1 MLSTGLIKGLV
12 YGALAASL
20 IVSLVTIIA
29 VILGTAGQRRRRW
42 SWALA
47 VPMGVCTLAGW
58 FWFYPSYLAGT
69 SMGMD
74 LGALAG
80 RHLGATTDAILMAA
94 GIGLVTYIVFCA
106 PLALLAIGLSLGV
119 TTTQP
124 AVEPRRPDWL
134 EFVRGLWAA
143 AAKRIALAR
152 QGGAAART
160 P

>member
-1 MLSTGLIKGLV
+1 MLSIGLVRGLV

-29 VILGTAGQRRRRW
+29 VILRTARERRRRW

-47 VPMGVCTLAGW
+47 APMGVCTLAGW

-69 SMGMD
+69 LMGMD
-74 LGALAG
+74 LGVLIG
-80 RHLGATTDAILMAA
+80 RHLGATADAILMAA
-94 GIGLVTYIVFCA
+94 GIGLATYIVFCA
-106 PLALLAIGLSLGV
+106 PLALLAIGLSLSV

-124 AVEPRRPDWL
+124 AAEPRRPASL

-152 QGGAAART
+152 QAGAAG
-160 P
+160 